1 MMRADESCRK
11 SQTCD
16 THGRV
21 RARGRRMAGKLSPN
35 EIRDITTLLEQG
47 KPLPEKYRFVLFGDQ
62 RNVELV
68 WDGKSNAVTDV
79 QLPFQVIEQVDEPRS
94 EKVMKQQFDLFDAA
108 SGRQLKGWS
117 NKLIW
122 GDNKF
127 VLSSLRSGPVRDE
140 IEKNGGLKFCFI
152 DPPFDLGA
160 NFEISVRVAD
170 TEFAKAPTVLEEIA
184 YRDTWG
190 RGTDSFLQML
200 YERLILIKQ
209 LLRDDGMLAL
219 LMGDKVASS
228 VKQLLVEVFGEE
240 NVRNTLIIQ
249 RGIKNVQAQF
259 DNIRS
264 LSVGH
269 DFVFLV
275 SKKSDTRIP
284 KLSLPDAK
292 EQSGKW
298 DTFWRSTDR
307 PTMRYELFGQIP
319 KSGQWRWKKD
329 RASWAT
335 NNYEQFVQSGAAS
348 LDEYYFEKLKTGEE
362 MNFLRLS
369 DAGSVQYYVPP
380 RDYVMA
386 NTNLT
391 SIKTVGSVTDY
402 PTEKHEQLVSVLI
415 EWLTEKDDIV
425 ADFFIGSGTTLAVAE
440 KLGRK
445 WIGSDLGK
453 FAIHTTRK
461 RLIVAQRE
469 LKASNKDWRAFELL
483 NLGKYERG
491 MLVANH
497 TGLDSDALL
506 DQIQLQKDAAFEQL
520 ILQAYGAQRIENSSV
535 FVGSKFNRL
544 ITIGPVNLPVTRLF
558 VERVIDECKRSN
570 VTKADVIAFEYE
582 MGLFPNIQEEGR
594 KFGVDIAFKYIPR
607 DIFDKRAVA
616 AGQVRFHDVAYIE
629 VRPQL
634 SGKTLSIELVD
645 YSVGYQQDSVDSV
658 ERDLGKGGTKVVVE
672 QGKVVKLEKD
682 KDGIVKRTTLTKHW
696 SDWIDYWAIDWDFQN
711 RKELVNI
718 KSINTGEW
726 ETKWTGDFV
735 FENEWQSF
743 RTKKDRKLDLVSGA
757 AEMPAGKR
765 KVAIKVVDIFGND
778 TMKVIEI
785 NVGKA

>member
-1 MMRADESCRK
+1 
-11 SQTCD
+11 
-16 THGRV
+16 
-21 RARGRRMAGKLSPN
+21 MAGKLSPN

-140 IEKNGGLKFCFI
+140 IEKNGGIKLVYI
-152 DPPFDLGA
+152 DPPFDVGA
-160 NFEISVRVAD
+160 DFSMDIEIGETTFSK
-170 TEFAKAPTVLEEIA
+170 EPNVLEEIA

-190 RGTDSFLQML
+190 RGDQSFLAMI
-200 YERLILIKQ
+200 YERIKMIKTVMSHDASIYVHCDWRQAHSIRLIM
-209 LLRDDGMLAL
+209 D
-219 LMGDKVASS
+219 
-228 VKQLLVEVFGEE
+228 EVFG
-240 NVRNTLIIQ
+240 
-249 RGIKNVQAQF
+249 
-259 DNIRS
+259 
-264 LSVGH
+264 
-269 DFVFLV
+269 
-275 SKKSDTRIP
+275 
-284 KLSLPDAK
+284 K
-292 EQSGKW
+292 EQFLNEIIWQGATG
-298 DTFWRSTDR
+298 DTSAKNRKFIKSHETILSY
-307 PTMRYELFGQIP
+307 TMGENYVWNDSFQAYGEKADKIYKYQDEKGRYQLGP
-319 KSGQWRWKKD
+319 CDNPGGGG
-329 RASWAT
+329 
-335 NNYEQFVQSGAAS
+335 YVYS
-348 LDEYYFEKLKTGEE
+348 LDRGEKTPSRGYSMPKETALKWIADGTLVVEAGKVPLRKWY
-362 MNFLRLS
+362 MNDDGVRCK
-369 DAGSVQYYVPP
+369 DVWTDVGKERGYVYATQKPEALLE
-380 RDYVMA
+380 RI
-386 NTNLT
+386 
-391 SIKTVGSVTDY
+391 IKASS
-402 PTEKHEQLVSVLI
+402 HEG
-415 EWLTEKDDIV
+415 DIV
-425 ADFFIGSGTTLAVAE
+425 ADFFAGSGSTAAVAE
-440 KLGRK
+440 KIGRK
-445 WIGSDLGK
+445 WITSDLGK
-453 FAIHTTRK
+453 FSIHTVRK
-461 RLIVAQRE
+461 RLISVQRE
-469 LKASNKDWRAFELL
+469 LKANNKNWRAFELL

-491 MLVANH
+491 LLVANY
-497 TGLDSDALL
+497 TGLDSDANQ
-506 DQIQLQKDAAFEQL
+506 DQIQQQKDAAFEQL
-520 ILQAYGAQRIENSSV
+520 ILQAYGAQRIGNSSV

-544 ITIGPVNLPVTRLF
+544 IAIGPVNLPVTRLF

-582 MGLFPNIQEEGR
+582 MGLFPNIQEEAR

-645 YSVGYQQDSVDSV
+645 YSVGYQQDSLDIV

-743 RTKKDRKLDLVSGA
+743 RTKKDRKLELVSAA

-778 TMKVIEI
+778 TMKVVEI

>member
-1 MMRADESCRK
+1 
-11 SQTCD
+11 
-16 THGRV
+16 
-21 RARGRRMAGKLSPN
+21 MAGKLSPN

-68 WDGKSNAVTDV
+68 WDGKTNAITDV

-127 VLSSLRSGPVRDE
+127 VLSSLRSGPLRDE
-140 IEKNGGLKFCFI
+140 IEKNGGIKLIYI
-152 DPPFDLGA
+152 DPPFDVGA
-160 NFEISVRVAD
+160 DFKMDVEIGGETFEKEPNVI
-170 TEFAKAPTVLEEIA
+170 EEIA

-190 RGTDSFLQML
+190 RGDDSFLQMI
-200 YERLILIKQ
+200 YERIKLMKSILAPNGQIFIHIDYRVSAYIKTILDEIFGKEAFKNEIIWIYTGPASPGMRHYNRKHQ
-209 LLRDDGMLAL
+209 NIYWYVKNQNDYTFNDAEIRIPHNEKTKGNFQSGLRGSGFVSDNYALAEGKL
-219 LMGDKVASS
+219 PETWWDFA
-228 VKQLLVEVFGEE
+228 
-240 NVRNTLIIQ
+240 IAQ
-249 RGIKNVQAQF
+249 RFPVDGIK
-259 DNIRS
+259 R
-264 LSVGH
+264 
-269 DFVFLV
+269 
-275 SKKSDTRIP
+275 
-284 KLSLPDAK
+284 
-292 EQSGKW
+292 
-298 DTFWRSTDR
+298 
-307 PTMRYELFGQIP
+307 
-319 KSGQWRWKKD
+319 
-329 RASWAT
+329 
-335 NNYEQFVQSGAAS
+335 
-348 LDEYYFEKLKTGEE
+348 TG
-362 MNFLRLS
+362 
-369 DAGSVQYYVPP
+369 
-380 RDYVMA
+380 
-386 NTNLT
+386 
-391 SIKTVGSVTDY
+391 Y
-402 PTEKHEQLVSVLI
+402 PTEKPFSLLERIIRASTN
-415 EWLTEKDDIV
+415 EGDIV
-425 ADFFIGSGTTLAVAE
+425 ADFFAGSGTTIAAAE
-440 KLGRK
+440 MNGRK
-445 WIGSDLGK
+445 WIASDIGK
-453 FAIHTTRK
+453 FSIHTVRK
-461 RLIVAQRE
+461 RMIAVQRS
-469 LKASNKDWRAFELL
+469 LKVEGKNWRAFELL

-491 MLVANH
+491 LLVANH
-497 TGLDSDALL
+497 TGLESDAIN
-506 DQIQLQKDAAFEQL
+506 DQVQRQKDAAFERL
-520 ILQAYGAQRIENSSV
+520 ILQAYDAQRIENSSV

-544 ITIGPVNLPVTRLF
+544 IAVGPVNLPVTRLF

-582 MGLFPNIQEEGR
+582 MGLFPNMQEEAR

-629 VRPQL
+629 VRPKL
-634 SGKTLSIELVD
+634 DGKRLSIELVD
-645 YSVGYQQDSVDSV
+645 YSVGYQQDSVESV
-658 ERDLGKGGTKVVVE
+658 ERELGKGSTKTVVE

-718 KSINTGEW
+718 KNINSGEW

-743 RTKKDRKLDLVSGA
+743 RTKKDRKLELTSVVI
-757 AEMPAGKR
+757 ELPAGKR

-778 TMKVIEI
+778 TMKVIEL